1 MAEDARLQNVFYRV
15 ADMPR
20 ARRFYEH
27 LLGPTVKFADGER
40 WVQYNAGGATF
51 ALGGSEEAHPSM
63 AGAAMVF
70 EVGDLAS
77 YQERVDAAGGKVL
90 GRRDMGSHGQTLVV
104 SDPDGNVV
112 HLWARAARKGQ
123 GRED

>member
-1 MAEDARLQNVFYRV
+1 MTAEARLQNIFYRV

-40 WVQYNAGGATF
+40 WVQYSSGGATF
-51 ALGGSEEAHPSM
+51 ALGGPGEAHPSM

-77 YQERVDAAGGKVL
+77 YQERVVAAGGKVL
-90 GRRDMGSHGQTLVV
+90 DRRDMGSHGETLVV

-112 HLWARAARKGQ
+112 HLWTRAAPDGQ
-123 GRED
+123 DGKA